1 MGTTESQTDALPSDV
16 WEQNGLAK
24 NFIFVFFEHSLF
36 KIYAYKNQ
44 NKTVHLGQNTKN
56 KTKNN

>member
-24 NFIFVFFEHSLF
+24 NVIFVFFEHSLF
-36 KIYAYKNQ
+36 KIYAYKNKIKQ
-44 NKTVHLGQNTKN
+44 YI
-56 KTKNN
+56 